1 MSNNVSS
8 SSPANQ
14 PDKKGKEKVNF
25 DEMNKDKQI
34 LVNEPNVPN
43 NMNNKRKAIML
54 GDDHDHPNTDG
65 SAAVTEDGSDSTK
78 EQEPNSDKT
87 LIIGSQNSQKKK
99 ISYNCT
105 FCDKSFSSAQ
115 ALGGHQNGHRMERMQ
130 QSHNKNS
137 SGNDGI
143 QLLNNMTMG
152 AGMNS
157 SSSTSSMELPSSPT
171 IPSFRPFFNGEPN
184 MMIMGYNNNIINN
197 DYHPY
202 HHGLF
207 QNNGG
212 RPSNFFSPGPVVGA
226 NNNFAYPR
234 VGSAFDAVGVG
245 NVGAFQHPYEFQTR
259 VGLNDAASVNP
270 GPGGTSQHPR
280 PAMAAVEI
288 SRTRIGNNNNNNNGG
303 VERQIVNEACET
315 PQGEFEFVLL
325 PCAARN
331 NENNMVEIDFG
342 LVPKKDEN
350 GEAKEK
356 AASETD

>member
-152 AGMNS
+152 A
-157 SSSTSSMELPSSPT
+157 
-171 IPSFRPFFNGEPN
+171 
-184 MMIMGYNNNIINN
+184 
-197 DYHPY
+197 
-202 HHGLF
+202 
-207 QNNGG
+207 
-212 RPSNFFSPGPVVGA
+212 
-226 NNNFAYPR
+226 
-234 VGSAFDAVGVG
+234 
-245 NVGAFQHPYEFQTR
+245 

-356 AASETD
+356 AATLDDCRPLSPSAKVEVAIYPKRT